1 MAERTRIWHGVLE
14 VERDCSRRSPTRPI
28 GDGSAL
34 LRSVALALA
43 VISTPACSDGAR
55 RETDVSVVDSA
66 GVEIVTSAPLASGA
80 RCALGD
86 EPTLALGAIEGADP
100 YLFHQIRDA
109 ARLSD
114 GSVAVVDG
122 GSREIRLFAGTGEHL
137 RSMGG
142 AGEGP
147 GEFRG
152 PWLLWVMPGDTLW
165 ASDYMPWRFNVFSR
179 VGEFSRAVQ
188 PDPYQLHAFV
198 RGGVLADG
206 TSVNVTQAM
215 AQPGAEETT
224 LLVLAHGPDGA
235 LTDTVASLPGPR
247 LEPVSDLPG
256 FFLMPVFH
264 PGSLVAA
271 RGSAIAMTSA
281 RDPEVRILDTEYQL
295 RRIVRWLEPDRD
307 VTDRHVQAFRED
319 YMTARGGRDSPG
331 WSAAD
336 EASIGDSRTVS
347 DRFPTASDLMLGRD
361 GRVWVKR
368 FTKPR
373 AEPEWM
379 AFGPEG
385 GFVCRLA
392 PGSNLTPYEFGADY
406 MLGLGLDDLGTERV
420 LMYPLHPPEH

>member
-1 MAERTRIWHGVLE
+1 MAERTRSWHVVRE
-14 VERDCSRRSPTRPI
+14 MERDCSRRWPTRPI
-28 GDGSAL
+28 GDRSAL
-34 LRSVALALA
+34 FRLVALAVTA
-43 VISTPACSDGAR
+43 GCSDGAR
-55 RETDVSVVDSA
+55 WEADTLVVDSA
-66 GVEIVTSAPLASGA
+66 GVEIVTSAPPVSGG
-80 RCALGD
+80 RCILGD
-86 EPTLALGAIEGADP
+86 EPILALGAIEGEDP
-100 YLFHQIRDA
+100 YLFHQVRDA

-137 RSMGG
+137 LSMGG

-152 PWLLWVMPGDTLW
+152 PWLVWVMPGDTLW

-179 VGEFSRAVQ
+179 LGVFSRAVQ

-198 RGGVLADG
+198 RGGVLANG

-215 AQPGAEETT
+215 TPPGADETT
-224 LLVLAHGPDGA
+224 LLVLAHGPDGT

-247 LEPVSDLPG
+247 FEPVSDLPG

-264 PGSLVAA
+264 PSSVVAA
-271 RGSAIAMTSA
+271 RGSTVAMTST
-281 RDPEVRILDTEYQL
+281 RDPEVRILDAEFQL
-295 RRIVRWLEPDRD
+295 RRIVRWLDSDRD

-319 YMTARGGRDSPG
+319 YMAARGGRDSPG

-336 EASIGDSRTVS
+336 EASIGDSRRVA

-361 GRVWVKR
+361 GRLWVKR

-373 AEPEWM
+373 EEPEWM

-392 PGSNLTPYEFGADY
+392 PGSELTPYEFGSDY
-406 MLGLGLDDLGTERV
+406 MLALRTDDLGAERV
-420 LMYPLHPPEH
+420 LMYRLNPPYNGDGG